1 MPKSAAD
8 PVGTLT
14 VGNVI
19 SASVTL
25 YKSNFKRYFLVSLR
39 ATAWAVA
46 MVLAALVLT
55 VIGGILYGVTNSVL
69 VAVPLAVIGIGVAL
83 YCLARYST
91 DRAVIARLAYQE
103 LIDRPET
110 ISTATQA
117 LIPRSWGF
125 LRLAWLLGLCIF
137 LVAFIGYIL
146 LAIGIGTCIGIIGVL
161 KLTSN
166 PVAIVMAAIVTIGL
180 ILLFIF
186 TIVRYYSYWFIAEL
200 PLAIEPTNS
209 ASFSMRRSREL
220 SRSTVRRVQVII
232 AIALLITLPI
242 STLGNAPSL
251 IGQFMATPALSPD
264 TATQSMGNILMFGG
278 FFVGVACELIVVPF
292 WQAIKAVIYY
302 DLRNRRE
309 GSDLVI

>member
-1 MPKSAAD
+1 MLKSAAD

-25 YKSNFKRYFLVSLR
+25 YKSNFKRYFQVSLR

-46 MVLAALVLT
+46 MVLVWT
-55 VIGGILYGVTNSVL
+55 FIGGILYRVTNSVL
-69 VAVPLAVIGIGVAL
+69 VAIPLVLIGIGVTL
-83 YCLARYST
+83 FCLARYST

-103 LIDRPET
+103 LIDRPES

-125 LRLAWLLGLCIF
+125 LRLAWLLGLYIF

-146 LAIGIGTCIGIIGVL
+146 LAIGIGVCVGIIGAF

-166 PVAIVMAAIVTIGL
+166 PVALGLGVIVSIGL
-180 ILLFIF
+180 VLLFIF
-186 TIVRYYSYWFIAEL
+186 TIVRYYAYWFIAEL
-200 PLAIEPTNS
+200 PLAMESTNS
-209 ASFSMRRSREL
+209 ASFSMRRSKDL
-220 SRSTVRRVQVII
+220 SRNMVRRVQVII
-232 AIALLITLPI
+232 AIAILITLPI
-242 STLGNAPSL
+242 SAIGNAPSL

-264 TATQSMGNILMFGG
+264 KATQSMGNLLMWGG
-278 FFVGVACELIVVPF
+278 FFVGMASELIVVPF
-292 WQAIKAVIYY
+292 WQAIKAVVYY

>member
-1 MPKSAAD
+1 MPKNTAD

-14 VGNVI
+14 VGNAI

-25 YKSNFKRYFLVSLR
+25 YKSNFKRYFQVSLR

-46 MVLAALVLT
+46 MVLAVFVLT
-55 VIGGILYGVTNSVL
+55 FIGGILYGVTNSVL
-69 VAVPLAVIGIGVAL
+69 VALPLGLIGIGVAL

-110 ISTATQA
+110 IATATQA

-146 LAIGIGTCIGIIGVL
+146 LAIGIGACFGIIAGL
-161 KLTSN
+161 NLTSN
-166 PVAIVMAAIVTIGL
+166 PVAIGLGVIVSIGL
-180 ILLFIF
+180 FVLFIF

-200 PLAIEPTNS
+200 PLAIEASNS
-209 ASFSMRRSREL
+209 AGFSMRRSKEL
-220 SRSTVRRVQVII
+220 SRNMVRRVQGII
-232 AIALLITLPI
+232 AIALLITMPI
-242 STLGNAPSL
+242 SVLGNAPSL
-251 IGQFMATPALSPD
+251 IGQFMATPTLSPD
-264 TATQSMGNILMFGG
+264 RATQSMGNMLVYGG
-278 FFVGVACELIVVPF
+278 FFVGVVSELIVAPF

>member
-1 MPKSAAD
+1 MPKSTAD

-25 YKSNFKRYFLVSLR
+25 YKSNFKRYFQVSLR

-46 MVLAALVLT
+46 MVLAVFVLT
-55 VIGGILYGVTNSVL
+55 FIGGILYGVTNSVL
-69 VAVPLAVIGIGVAL
+69 VAVPLGLIGIGVAL
-83 YCLARYST
+83 YCLARYAT

-125 LRLAWLLGLCIF
+125 LRLAWLLGLYIF

-146 LAIGIGTCIGIIGVL
+146 LAIGIGACIGIIGAL

-166 PVAIVMAAIVTIGL
+166 PVAVGLGVIVSIGL
-180 ILLFIF
+180 FFLFIF

-200 PLAIEPTNS
+200 PLAIEASNS
-209 ASFSMRRSREL
+209 ASFSMRRSKEL
-220 SRSTVRRVQVII
+220 SRNMVRRLQAII

-242 STLGNAPSL
+242 SAIGNAPSL
-251 IGQFMATPALSPD
+251 IGQFMATPTLSPD
-264 TATQSMGNILMFGG
+264 TATQSMGNMLMVGG
-278 FFVGVACELIVVPF
+278 FFVGVASELIVVPF

-309 GSDLVI
+309 GSDLMI

>member
-1 MPKSAAD
+1 MPKNTAD

-25 YKSNFKRYFLVSLR
+25 YKSNFKRYFQVSLR

-46 MVLAALVLT
+46 MVLVWT
-55 VIGGILYGVTNSVL
+55 FIGGILSGVTNSVL
-69 VAVPLAVIGIGVAL
+69 VAVPLCLIGIGVTL

-110 ISTATQA
+110 IATATQA
-117 LIPRSWGF
+117 LSPRSWGF
-125 LRLAWLLGLCIF
+125 LRLSWLFGVRMF

-146 LAIGIGTCIGIIGVL
+146 LFIVIAICVAVLGELNAWKLNLIVILGICWFCL
-161 KLTSN
+161 W
-166 PVAIVMAAIVTIGL
+166 
-180 ILLFIF
+180 ILAMI
-186 TIVRYYSYWFIAEL
+186 RYYSYWFIAEL
-200 PLAIEPTNS
+200 PLAVEASTS
-209 ASFSMRRSREL
+209 ASFSLRRSKEL
-220 SRSTVRRVQVII
+220 SQNMVRRVMLII

-242 STLGNAPSL
+242 SVIGNAPST
-251 IGQFMATPALSPD
+251 IGQLMANPTLSPD
-264 TATQSMGNILMFGG
+264 VATQSQGNVLTVGG
-278 FFVGVACELIVVPF
+278 FFLGMASELIVVPF

>member
-1 MPKSAAD
+1 MPKSSAD

-25 YKSNFKRYFLVSLR
+25 YKSNFKRYFQVSLR
-39 ATAWAVA
+39 ATAWVIA
-46 MVLAALVLT
+46 MVLAAVVLT
-55 VIGGILYGVTNSVL
+55 FIGGILYGVTNSFL
-69 VAVPLAVIGIGVAL
+69 IALPLGVIGIGVIL
-83 YCLARYST
+83 YCLARYAT

-117 LIPRSWGF
+117 LTPRSWGF
-125 LRLAWLLGLCIF
+125 LRLAWLLGLYIF

-146 LAIGIGTCIGIIGVL
+146 LAIGIGVCAGIIGAF

-166 PVAIVMAAIVTIGL
+166 PVALGLGVIVSIGL
-180 ILLFIF
+180 VLLFIF

-200 PLAIEPTNS
+200 PLAIELTNS
-209 ASFSMRRSREL
+209 ARFSMRRSKEL
-220 SRSTVRRVQVII
+220 SRNMVRRLQVII
-232 AIALLITLPI
+232 VIAILITLPI
-242 STLGNAPSL
+242 SVIGNAPSL
-251 IGQFMATPALSPD
+251 IGQFMANPTLSPD
-264 TATQSMGNILMFGG
+264 LATQSKGNMLMFGG
-278 FFVGVACELIVVPF
+278 FFVGVASELIVVPF

>member
-1 MPKSAAD
+1 MPKNTAD

-25 YKSNFKRYFLVSLR
+25 YKSNFKRYFQVALR

-46 MVLAALVLT
+46 MVLVWT
-55 VIGGILYGVTNSVL
+55 FIGGILSEVTNSVL
-69 VAVPLAVIGIGVAL
+69 VAVPLCLIGIGVTL

-110 ISTATQA
+110 VSVATQS
-117 LIPRSWGF
+117 LVPRAWGF
-125 LRLAWLLGLCIF
+125 LRLACLLGLYIF
-137 LVAFIGYIL
+137 LVAFIGYIF
-146 LAIGIGTCIGIIGVL
+146 LAIGIGAYFGIIGVL
-161 KLTSN
+161 GLISN
-166 PVAIVMAAIVTIGL
+166 PIAIGMGIIVSIGL
-180 ILLFIF
+180 VFLFFF

-200 PLAIEPTNS
+200 PLAVEASTS
-209 ASFSMRRSREL
+209 AGFSMRRSKDL
-220 SRSTVRRVQVII
+220 SRNMVRRLMLII

-242 STLGNAPSL
+242 SVIGNAPST
-251 IGQFMATPALSPD
+251 IGQLMANPTLSPD
-264 TATQSMGNILMFGG
+264 VATQSQGNVLTVGG
-278 FFVGVACELIVVPF
+278 FFLGMASELIVVPF

>member
-1 MPKSAAD
+1 MPKNTAD

-25 YKSNFKRYFLVSLR
+25 YKSNFKRYFQVSLR

-46 MVLAALVLT
+46 MVLAAVVLT
-55 VIGGILYGVTNSVL
+55 FIGGILYGVTNSVL
-69 VAVPLAVIGIGVAL
+69 VAVPLGLIGIAVAL

-110 ISTATQA
+110 IAIATQA
-117 LIPRSWGF
+117 LIPRIWGF
-125 LRLAWLLGLCIF
+125 LRLAWLVGLYLF
-137 LVAFIGYIL
+137 LVAFIGYLL
-146 LAIGIGTCIGIIGVL
+146 LAIGIGVCAGIIGAL
-161 KLTSN
+161 GFTSN
-166 PVAIVMAAIVTIGL
+166 PVAIGLGVIVAIGL
-180 ILLFIF
+180 IFLFFF
-186 TIVRYYSYWFIAEL
+186 TLVRYYSYWFIAEL
-200 PLAIEPTNS
+200 PLAVESTNS
-209 ASFSMRRSREL
+209 AGFSMRRSKDL
-220 SRSTVRRVQVII
+220 SRNMVRRVMMII
-232 AIALLITLPI
+232 GIALLITLPI
-242 STLGNAPSL
+242 SVIGNAPST
-251 IGQFMATPALSPD
+251 IGQFMVNPTLSPD
-264 TATQSMGNILMFGG
+264 ATTQSMGNVLMFGG
-278 FFVGVACELIVVPF
+278 FFVGVACELIVAPF